1 MAGLISSLHNS
12 SGALRVHSKGLE
24 VTGKNL
30 ANVNNR
36 GYAKQ
41 RVEIGDRGQI
51 NTGIATESMGV
62 EAMGLRQ
69 NRDALLDK
77 SVMRELTS
85 TADLEAA
92 KKVLQNAETALGQ
105 FLDRTKDST
114 SIQNA
119 GGASGGGISDA
130 LTDFFNAWESF
141 SVKPNDVGEK
151 QLLIAKAQILAEKI
165 SKTDERLAGVQS
177 DVDSQI
183 QVDVGVVNQLLKEI
197 AENNDAIAKA
207 ELVKP
212 FSAVDLRDQR
222 QAKLEELSKYIDVNF
237 DNITPNGLGQI
248 IVKSL
253 DGKELVNGKIVA
265 GQTKNADG
273 SVSGPFSY
281 NTTTKKVQHDKDGTG
296 TIAPVDLSGNG
307 KLQAQIRAAYDTVT
321 ETRNDIKSFAEKLAS
336 EVNGVYQD
344 EGGEGDVFNLSTSS
358 TGLIQLSYN
367 SSLRIV
373 AGNSGGNAVALEV
386 AELGTKIFSPTD
398 KQVFDAVEDHGFLN
412 GDKLYKTPDG
422 ELLWFDS
429 SIPAATRDKVIQELG
444 VVSNPFILET
454 DGEREFLLRTD
465 ANPPVYL
472 EKTDVATPIK
482 KVLAATLG
490 PETSFTAKS
499 EILTLA
505 DKFQIGNAGQF
516 ADGDEIQFT
525 DLPTNSN
532 LREQTVYK
540 IKHNT
545 GDPANIFTIEATNGD
560 VLRIR
565 SSDINS
571 ATKVTKVGS
580 SNVEASITSK
590 TDTYPWSPGFYGEF
604 TLSGINTSDFKIGD
618 RFKFTNLPSNSG
630 FNENSI
636 YKIQSKTNTTIT
648 IQSFDGAPISLK
660 ADGSDVQ
667 VGTKISFLDNSQATT
682 EYPISINSTKNETLF
697 YGEFNMGSTAG
708 FSVGDEV
715 KLTDLPLGSSFSST
729 ATYKISTISGN
740 TVTIVAQDGTSLSTK
755 LADVSNSTKISLANF
770 DPITVE
776 EQLGFE
782 SRSRGIDGSFSSYFN
797 SIVTEVAQELN
808 TTNTRLEDQKLSEEM
823 AVNSRDQY
831 SGVSQDEEITDMMKF
846 QRSFQA
852 SARHINVIDTLLE
865 QVVNRL
871 GVG

>member
-177 DVDSQI
+177 DVDSQVA
-183 QVDVGVVNQLLKEI
+183 VDVDIVNQILDEI
-197 AENNDAIAKA
+197 AKINTYIAKA
-207 ELVKP
+207 ELTKP
-212 FSAVDLRDQR
+212 YSAVDLRDKR
-222 QAKLEELSKYIDVNF
+222 QAKLEELSKYADVKFKNF
-237 DNITPNGLGQI
+237 NDDPKQNLGRINVELNG
-248 IVKSL
+248 VV
-253 DGKELVNGKIVA
+253 LVNGETVDRRLAYNSVTKVLSAGGSAFDANTMPAGKI
-265 GQTKNADG
+265 G
-273 SVSGPFSY
+273 
-281 NTTTKKVQHDKDGTG
+281 
-296 TIAPVDLSGNG
+296 
-307 KLQAQIRAAYDTVT
+307 AQIKAAYDTVK
-321 ETRNDIKSFAEKLAS
+321 ETRNDIKSLAEKLAS

-386 AELGTKIFSPTD
+386 AKLGTKIFSPTD

-412 GDKLYKTPDG
+412 GDKIYKTPDG

-444 VVSNPFILET
+444 IVSNPFILET
-454 DGEREFLLRTD
+454 DGEREFLLRTN

-472 EKTDVATPIK
+472 EKTDVDTPIK

-499 EILTLA
+499 EFLTMA
-505 DKFQIGNAGQF
+505 DKFQIGNSGQF

-525 DLPTNSN
+525 DLPPNSN

-545 GDPANIFTIEATNGD
+545 GDPVNIFTIEATNGD

-590 TDTYPWSPGFYGEF
+590 TDTYPWSLGFYGEF
-604 TLSGINTSDFKIGD
+604 TLSGINTGDFEIGD

-660 ADGSDVQ
+660 ADGTDVQ
-667 VGTKISFLDNSQATT
+667 VGTKISFLDKSQATT

-697 YGEFNMGSTAG
+697 YGEFNIGSTAG
-708 FSVGDEV
+708 FIVGDEV
-715 KLTDLPLGSSFSST
+715 KLTGLPLGSSFSST

-755 LADVSNSTKISLANF
+755 LTDVSNTTKISLANF

-776 EQLGFE
+776 ESIGFE